1 MDGLSTLS
9 SPHFALDLIR
19 GEGSGERET
28 RKVGG
33 RVVALL
39 LPEGHLKMM
48 MVTSV
53 VMRMRMIIKKDNKNI
68 TNGDNN
74 VNNENN
80 KM

>member
-1 MDGLSTLS
+1 M
-9 SPHFALDLIR
+9 
-19 GEGSGERET
+19 
-28 RKVGG
+28 
-33 RVVALL
+33 ALL

-80 KM
+80 QM